1 MYYLFTLK
9 GLNEV
14 VFLFHNIFIF
24 TNRFIE
30 LNLFECFSFYL
41 SRNGIGKKAI
51 KNNNDILSKQMDRST
66 VRPTDRDIYFAF
78 LSL

>member
-14 VFLFHNIFIF
+14 VFLFHNIHIFIF

-30 LNLFECFSFYL
+30 LNLF
-41 SRNGIGKKAI
+41 
-51 KNNNDILSKQMDRST
+51 
-66 VRPTDRDIYFAF
+66 
-78 LSL
+78 